1 MGKKVK
7 DKKKPGLKKNQSF
20 LSLNNLDISEDEK
33 GEEDDS
39 KSKESSLSSIFD
51 SDQEEKATPIS
62 ITPS

>member
-51 SDQEEKATPIS
+51 SD
-62 ITPS
+62 